1 MNDSKRKLL
10 TSMFIIL
17 YWVTT
22 LVLLNFILINSVKV
36 FLTISGLDPNFE
48 NEITIKMLSP
58 LQYIDGTIFGLFF
71 GLFFILVMMLSRKLR
86 IERFGFGKSILINSG
101 IFIAGF
107 SLASFLMNFITKLF
121 ESYSGEKEF
130 SIAMDNSMMALV
142 LVILLIFVFQIIL
155 LNFILQ
161 SIEVMGDYN
170 IIRFLT
176 GKYRTPVP
184 ENRAFMFL
192 DLRSSVQHA
201 EKLGNVLYSELI
213 RDCFREL
220 NYLVSKFEAEIYQYV
235 GDEIV
240 LTWQTSVAQHNNN
253 ILGIFF
259 AFDQALQKKS
269 DHYLNK
275 YGIIP
280 EFKAGCN
287 AGEVTAVEIG
297 VIKRDIAYHGDVINT
312 SSRVQD
318 MCNVLH
324 HNLLITS
331 SIINNEIPLK
341 GVEIKSVGRHNLKGK
356 GSETELFSVLLKDH
370 NNV

>member
-1 MNDSKRKLL
+1 
-10 TSMFIIL
+10 MFIIL
-17 YWVTT
+17 YWVIT

-36 FLTISGLDPNFE
+36 YLTISGLDPNFE
-48 NEITIKMLSP
+48 NALTIKWLSP
-58 LQYIDGTIFGLFF
+58 LQYIDGIIFGLFF
-71 GLFFILVMMLSRKLR
+71 GSFFILVMMLSRKLR
-86 IERFGFGKSILINSG
+86 IERFSFGKSILINSG

-107 SLASFLMNFITKLF
+107 SLAALLMNFIVNLF
-121 ESYSGEKEF
+121 ESYSGEKG
-130 SIAMDNSMMALV
+130 ITIDMDNSMMPLV

-176 GKYRTPVP
+176 GKYRTPVI

-201 EKLGNVLYSELI
+201 EKLGNILYSELI

-220 NYLVSKFEAEIYQYV
+220 NYLVYKFEAEIYQYV

-240 LTWQTSVAQHNNN
+240 LTWKTSVAQRNYN

-269 DHYLNK
+269 EHYLHK

-287 AGEVTAVEIG
+287 AGEVTAAEIG
-297 VIKRDIAYHGDVINT
+297 IIKRDIAYHGDVINT

-324 HNLLITS
+324 HDLLITP
-331 SIINNEIPLK
+331 SIINNEIALK
-341 GVEIKSVGRHNLKGK
+341 GFEIESVGRHNLKVK
-356 GSETELFSVLLKDH
+356 GIETELFSVLLKAH
-370 NNV
+370 NR

>member
-1 MNDSKRKLL
+1 
-10 TSMFIIL
+10 MFIIL

-22 LVLLNFILINSVKV
+22 LVLLNYILINSVKV

-58 LQYIDGTIFGLFF
+58 LQYIDGAIFGLFF
-71 GLFFILVMMLSRKLR
+71 GLFFILVTRLSRKLR

-101 IFIAGF
+101 IFIGGF
-107 SLASFLMNFITKLF
+107 SLAFFLMDFIMKLF
-121 ESYSGEKEF
+121 ESYSGEKR
-130 SIAMDNSMMALV
+130 IPMDDGMMALV

-176 GKYRTPVP
+176 GKYRSPVV

-220 NYLVSKFEAEIYQYV
+220 NYLVYKFEAEIYQYV

-240 LTWQTSVAQHNNN
+240 LTWETSVAQRNYN

-259 AFDQALQKKS
+259 AFDQALQNKS
-269 DHYLNK
+269 EHYLNK

-287 AGEVTAVEIG
+287 AGEVTAAEIG

-324 HNLLITS
+324 HDLLITP

-341 GVEIKSVGRHNLKGK
+341 GLQIKSVGRHNLKGK
-356 GSETELFSVLLKDH
+356 GIETELFSVLLKAH
-370 NNV
+370 NRDI

>member
-1 MNDSKRKLL
+1 MNTSQRKLITNL
-10 TSMFIIL
+10 FIIL
-17 YWVTT
+17 YWVII
-22 LVLLNFILINSVKV
+22 LDLLNFILINSVKV
-36 FLTISGLDPNFE
+36 YLNISGLDPNFE
-48 NEITIKMLSP
+48 NAITIKWLSTQ
-58 LQYIDGTIFGLFF
+58 QYIDATLFGLFF
-71 GLFFILVMMLSRKLR
+71 GAFFILVLKLSRKLR

-101 IFIAGF
+101 IFLAGF
-107 SLASFLMNFITKLF
+107 TLAAFLMDLIMKLI
-121 ESYSGEKEF
+121 ESYSGEER
-130 SIAMDNSMMALV
+130 IPVGMDDGMLVLV
-142 LVILLIFVFQIIL
+142 LVILLIFVFQILL

-176 GKYRTPVP
+176 GKYRTPVL

-220 NYLVSKFEAEIYQYV
+220 NYLVHKYEAEIYQYV

-240 LTWQTSVAQHNNN
+240 LTWQSSVAQHNNN
-253 ILGIFF
+253 ILRMFF
-259 AFDQALQKKS
+259 AYHQSLQDKS
-269 DHYLNK
+269 DHYLSK
-275 YGIIP
+275 FGFVP

-287 AGEVTAVEIG
+287 AGEVTAAEIG
-297 VIKRDIAYHGDVINT
+297 IIKRDIAYHGDVINT

-324 HNLLITS
+324 HDLLITPS
-331 SIINNEIPLK
+331 VINNEIPLK
-341 GVEIKSVGRHNLKGK
+341 GFEIKSVGRYKLKGK
-356 GSETELFSVLLKDH
+356 GIETELYSVLLKAP
-370 NNV
+370 NNL

>member
-1 MNDSKRKLL
+1 MDDG
-10 TSMFIIL
+10 M
-17 YWVTT
+17 
-22 LVLLNFILINSVKV
+22 LV
-36 FLTISGLDPNFE
+36 
-48 NEITIKMLSP
+48 
-58 LQYIDGTIFGLFF
+58 
-71 GLFFILVMMLSRKLR
+71 
-86 IERFGFGKSILINSG
+86 
-101 IFIAGF
+101 
-107 SLASFLMNFITKLF
+107 
-121 ESYSGEKEF
+121 
-130 SIAMDNSMMALV
+130 LV
-142 LVILLIFVFQIIL
+142 LVILLIFVFQILL

-176 GKYRTPVP
+176 GKYRTPVL

-220 NYLVSKFEAEIYQYV
+220 NYLVHKFEAEIYQYV

-240 LTWQTSVAQHNNN
+240 LTWESSVAQNNYN

-259 AFDQALQKKS
+259 AFGQALQKKS
-269 DHYLNK
+269 EYYLNK

-287 AGEVTAVEIG
+287 AGEVTAAEIG
-297 VIKRDIAYHGDVINT
+297 IIKRDIAYHGDVINT

-318 MCNVLH
+318 MCNVLQH
-324 HNLLITS
+324 DLLITP
-331 SIINNEIPLK
+331 SIISNEIPLK
-341 GVEIKSVGRHNLKGK
+341 GFEIKSVGRHNLKGK
-356 GSETELFSVLLKDH
+356 GTETELYSVLVKAH
-370 NNV
+370 NNI